1 MQHEE
6 SLFSCPVCGL
16 PLQRQGKSLVC
27 EKNHCFDLAR
37 QGYVNLLRSNQSSS
51 KRHGDDSLMVAARQ
65 EFLDGG
71 YYACLSDAVNRLLTA
86 RLAKNARVLDV
97 GCGEGYYTARLR
109 AALGEDALLCGI
121 DISRQALIAAHRRDN
136 ALELAVASSA
146 QLPVGQGSVDAVLN
160 IFAPLSA
167 EETHRVLKPGGLLL
181 RAVPLKEHLMGL
193 KRAVYDTP
201 YENPDPESAFAPFR
215 LLERVEVREQ
225 LVLTENRQIR
235 NLFSMTPYY
244 YKTSRADQQKLEALE
259 HLETELAFCLF
270 LYEA

>member
-1 MQHEE
+1 MLHED

-16 PLQRQGKSLVC
+16 RLNREGKSLKC
-27 EKNHCFDLAR
+27 GNNHCFDLAR
-37 QGYVNLLRSNQSSS
+37 QGYVNLLRSNQSAS
-51 KRHGDDSLMVAARQ
+51 KRHGDDNLMVLARQ

-71 YYACLSDAVNRLLTA
+71 YYACLSDAVNGLLVPRLGNA
-86 RLAKNARVLDV
+86 ARVLDV

-109 AALGEDALLCGI
+109 AALGEDARFCGI
-121 DISRQALIAAHRRDN
+121 DISRQALIAAHRRDP

-146 QLPVGQGSVDAVLN
+146 QLPVQQGSMDAVLN

-167 EETHRVLKPGGLLL
+167 EEAHRVLKKGGLLL

-201 YENPDPESAFAPFR
+201 YENPDPEPEFPPFR
-215 LLERVEVREQ
+215 LVERLEVRGE
-225 LVLTENRQIR
+225 LTLTENRQIR

-259 HLETELAFCLF
+259 HLKTELAFCLF

>member
-1 MQHEE
+1 MLHED
-6 SLFSCPVCGL
+6 SLFSCPVCAQ
-16 PLQRQGKSLVC
+16 PLRRQERSLKC

-51 KRHGDDSLMVAARQ
+51 KRHGDDNLMVAARQ

-71 YYACLSDAVNRLLTA
+71 YYQCLSDAVCRLLA
-86 RLAKNARVLDV
+86 PRLGPNARVLDV

-109 AALGEDALLCGI
+109 TALGEDARLCGI
-121 DISRQALIAAHRRDN
+121 DISRQALIAAHRRDS

-146 QLPVGQGSVDAVLN
+146 QLPAQQGSMDAVLN

-167 EETHRVLKPGGLLL
+167 EEAHRVLKPGGLLL

-201 YENPDPESAFAPFR
+201 YENPDPDPAFAPFR
-215 LLERVEVREQ
+215 LLECAQVRKQ

-244 YKTSRADQQKLEALE
+244 YKTSRADQQKLETLE
-259 HLETELAFCLF
+259 HLETELAFGLF

>member
-1 MQHEE
+1 MQFED

-16 PLQRQGKSLVC
+16 PLHREEKSLKC
-27 EKNHCFDLAR
+27 ENNHCFDLAR

-51 KRHGDDSLMVAARQ
+51 KRHGDDNLMVLARQ
-65 EFLDGG
+65 EFLDSGA
-71 YYACLSDAVNRLLTA
+71 YACLSDAVNDLLAPRL
-86 RLAKNARVLDV
+86 KKDARVLDV

-109 AALGEDALLCGI
+109 AVLGEDARLCGI
-121 DISRQALIAAHRRDN
+121 DISRQALIAAHRRDP

-146 QLPVGQGSVDAVLN
+146 QLPVGPGSMDAVLN

-181 RAVPLKEHLMGL
+181 RAVPLRSHLMGL

-201 YENPDPESAFAPFR
+201 YENPDPEPEFPPFR
-215 LLERVEVREQ
+215 LVERVHVQEQ
-225 LVLTENRQIR
+225 LTLTEPRQIR

-259 HLETELAFCLF
+259 HLETELAFGLF